1 MSFEQREFLN
11 CKSARLTRFGHNTL
25 TLHHCNLFAYSLGVG
40 KTVDQ
45 TTFVI
50 VEDDMLFAE
59 ALTALVE
66 SLGYRVL
73 ATAASEPSAI
83 KAVLEFQPDA
93 VLMDIRLESGN
104 GLSAARVIREK
115 SRVPIIFCTS
125 CSDDAE
131 IQRAVE
137 QLGNAS
143 LIDKLIDEVKLVAL
157 LDNVLR
163 ASALSWP
170 LSASEP
176 WPPTMI
182 ERILA
187 YARAAGVT
195 RSEALRQLVELGLK
209 ANPRKPMKAKRSA
222 HSHQRLRSQSC

>member
-1 MSFEQREFLN
+1 VSFEQRKFLN
-11 CKSARLTRFGHNTL
+11 RKSVKMTRFGHNTL
-25 TLHHCNLFAYSLGVG
+25 TSHYCNMSTYSLDVG
-40 KTVDQ
+40 KAVDQ
-45 TTFVI
+45 TTFVV

-73 ATAASEPSAI
+73 ATAASEPGAI

-93 VLMDIRLESGN
+93 VLMDVRLESGN

-115 SRVPIIFCTS
+115 SQVPIIFCTS

-143 LIDKLIDEVKLVAL
+143 LVDKLIDDVKLVAL
-157 LDNVLR
+157 LENVLR

-170 LSASEP
+170 LSASEL
-176 WPPTMI
+176 WPPTMV
-182 ERILA
+182 ERIRA

-209 ANPRKPMKAKRSA
+209 AKPRKPMNAKRST

>member
-1 MSFEQREFLN
+1 MSFEQQKFLN
-11 CKSARLTRFGHNTL
+11 RKSAGVTRFGHNTL
-25 TLHHCNLFAYSLGVG
+25 TPHHCNMSAYSRGVG
-40 KTVDQ
+40 KTLAQ
-45 TTFVI
+45 STFVI

-66 SLGYRVL
+66 SLGYCVL

-115 SRVPIIFCTS
+115 SQVPIVFCTS

-143 LIDKLIDEVKLVAL
+143 LIDKLIDEVKLVTL
-157 LDNVLR
+157 LDNVVR

-170 LSASEP
+170 LSASKL
-176 WPPTMI
+176 WPSTMV

-209 ANPRKPMKAKRSA
+209 A
-222 HSHQRLRSQSC
+222 

>member
-1 MSFEQREFLN
+1 
-11 CKSARLTRFGHNTL
+11 
-25 TLHHCNLFAYSLGVG
+25 
-40 KTVDQ
+40 VDQ
-45 TTFVI
+45 ATFVI

-59 ALTALVE
+59 ALAALVE

-83 KAVLEFQPDA
+83 KAVLEFRPDA
-93 VLMDIRLESGN
+93 VLMDIKLESGN
-104 GLSAARVIREK
+104 GLDAARVIREE
-115 SRVPIIFCTS
+115 SQVPIVFCTS
-125 CSDDAE
+125 CSDDPE
-131 IQRAVE
+131 IKRAVQ
-137 QLGNAS
+137 QLGNAF

-176 WPPTMI
+176 WPSTMV
-182 ERILA
+182 ERIHA
-187 YARAAGVT
+187 YAHAAGVT

-209 ANPRKPMKAKRSA
+209 AKPRKPVKAKRLKSA
-222 HSHQRLRSQSC
+222 PTGQPDKKAA

>member
-1 MSFEQREFLN
+1 MGQ
-11 CKSARLTRFGHNTL
+11 ATL
-25 TLHHCNLFAYSLGVG
+25 
-40 KTVDQ
+40 
-45 TTFVI
+45 VI
-50 VEDDMLFAE
+50 VEDEMVFAE

-93 VLMDIRLESGN
+93 VLMDIKLENGN
-104 GLSAARVIREK
+104 GLSAACVIREK
-115 SRVPIIFCTS
+115 SQVPIVFCTS
-125 CSDDAE
+125 WSSDAE
-131 IQRAVE
+131 IQRAVQ

-163 ASALSWP
+163 ASALAWP

-176 WPPTMI
+176 WPPTMV
-182 ERILA
+182 ERIHA
-187 YARAAGVT
+187 YAQAAGVT
-195 RSEALRQLVELGLK
+195 GREALRQLVELGL
-209 ANPRKPMKAKRSA
+209 S
-222 HSHQRLRSQSC
+222 LRSQ